1 VSESVRGDAGQTSSI
16 RTVATASL
24 VGTSIEWYD
33 FFAFAAASALVFNRI
48 FFPNFSEAAGTLAAF
63 ATFGVAFFARPFG
76 GVLFG
81 HFGDRVGRK
90 SMLITT
96 LLLMGF
102 STFCVGLL
110 PTYASIGILAPILL
124 VVLRLLQGLSVGG
137 EWGGAI
143 LMSTEHA
150 SDDNRN
156 FYGSFPQ
163 LGSPVGSILSSSMF
177 ILVGLLPD
185 EQFFAW
191 GWRVPFLL
199 SAILIV
205 VGLYVRLK
213 IEESPAFSQMKET
226 QSESRIPIL
235 DVLRDHPVASV
246 LGVGV
251 VFYSIGGFYLTNTYA
266 LSYATGQLDVG
277 RSVML
282 IGVFIASVVQIFG
295 TIASGKLADRF
306 GRRGMALGSALAV
319 SLLPFPFFLL
329 INTQVTALIWIA
341 YALVGFF
348 GGALYAL
355 VGVLLAG
362 LYATRLRYSG
372 ISFGY
377 QVGGMVSGALAP
389 AAAAVLVAA
398 AGGSYWPA
406 AALLNTYALI
416 SLICIYL
423 VSATRFQQGTYD
435 NRTYDR
441 DTVEGRA

>member
-1 VSESVRGDAGQTSSI
+1 MSESVRGDAGQTSSI
-16 RTVATASL
+16 KTVATASL

-63 ATFGVAFFARPFG
+63 ATFGVAFFARPLG
-76 GVLFG
+76 GVIFG

-110 PTYASIGILAPILL
+110 PTYASIGILAPLLL
-124 VVLRLLQGLSVGG
+124 VALRLLQGLSVGG

-150 SDDNRN
+150 SEGNRN

-177 ILVGLLPD
+177 FLVGLLPD

-191 GWRVPFLL
+191 GWRIPFLL

-213 IEESPAFSQMKET
+213 IEESPVFNEVKESR
-226 QSESRIPIL
+226 SEARIPIL

-266 LSYATGQLDVG
+266 LSYATSQLDVG
-277 RSVML
+277 RSVVL
-282 IGVFIASVVQIFG
+282 IGIFIASVVQIFG
-295 TIASGKLADRF
+295 TIASGKLADSF
-306 GRRGMALGSALAV
+306 GRRVMALGSALAV

-329 INTQVTALIWIA
+329 INTEVSVLIWIA

-355 VGVLLAG
+355 IGVLLAG
-362 LYATRLRYSG
+362 LYDTRVRYSG

-377 QVGGMVSGALAP
+377 QVGGMVSGAIAP
-389 AAAAVLVAA
+389 AAATVLVTA

-406 AALLNTYALI
+406 AALLNAYALI
-416 SLICIYL
+416 SLVCIFL
-423 VSATRFQQGTYD
+423 VSAARFQHGTYES
-435 NRTYDR
+435 RSQTGAA
-441 DTVEGRA
+441 VQGRA

>member
-1 VSESVRGDAGQTSSI
+1 MSNSSRGQARQSSSV

-33 FFAFAAASALVFNRI
+33 FFAFAAAAALVFNRI

-63 ATFGVAFFARPFG
+63 ATFGVAFFARPLG
-76 GVLFG
+76 GVIFG

-110 PTYASIGILAPILL
+110 PTFDSIGIWAPALL
-124 VVLRLLQGLSVGG
+124 VTLRILQGLSVGG

-150 SDDNRN
+150 SDNNRN

-177 ILVGLLPD
+177 FFVGLLPD
-185 EQFFAW
+185 EQFFTW
-191 GWRVPFLL
+191 GWRIPFLL

-213 IEESPAFSQMKET
+213 IEESPSFTQMKET
-226 QSESRIPIL
+226 RTESRIPIV

-251 VFYSIGGFYLTNTYA
+251 VFYSIGGFYLTNTYV
-266 LSYATGQLDVG
+266 LSYATTQLDVG
-277 RSVML
+277 RSVVL
-282 IGVFIASVVQIFG
+282 TGIFISAVVQIFG
-295 TIASGKLADRF
+295 TIASGKLADAF
-306 GRRGMALGSALAV
+306 GRRGIALGSALAV

-329 INTQVTALIWIA
+329 INTEVSVLIWIA

-362 LYATRLRYSG
+362 LYDTRIRYSG

-377 QVGGMVSGALAP
+377 QVGGMASGAIAP
-389 AAAAVLVAA
+389 AAAAALVAA

-406 AALLNTYALI
+406 AALLNVYALI
-416 SLICIYL
+416 SLVCILL
-423 VSATRFQQGTYD
+423 VSATRFQRGSYES
-435 NRTYDR
+435 RPRDR
-441 DTVEGRA
+441 ETVEGRA